1 MMYDKGKKIQIN
13 HFRGARDDTKVRKF
27 ASHQCG
33 PGSNLSINAILCA
46 LSLLLVLFLA
56 CGGFSTDTL
65 VFPSFQKPTFPNS
78 NLSRSG
84 R

>member
-13 HFRGARDDTKVRKF
+13 HFRGARDDTKVGKF

-46 LSLLLVLFLA
+46 LSLLLVFFLA
-56 CGGFSTDTL
+56 CRGFSRCSGVPFFSKTNI
-65 VFPSFQKPTFPNS
+65 SKFQFEQEW
-78 NLSRSG
+78 
-84 R
+84 